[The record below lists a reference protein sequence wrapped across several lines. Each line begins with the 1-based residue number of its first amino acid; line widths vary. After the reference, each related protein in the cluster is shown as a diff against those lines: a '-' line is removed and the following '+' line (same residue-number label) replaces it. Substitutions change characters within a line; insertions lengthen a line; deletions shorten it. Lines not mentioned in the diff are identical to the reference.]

1 LRSFLGTKWLK
12 SLRGSA
18 VFLAS
23 LLTRLMG
30 LLDGP
35 FPFDRLNYPAV
46 WADLETEGKINVD
59 FYFIF
64 IDACLQKG
72 FADNA

>member
-1 LRSFLGTKWLK
+1 
-12 SLRGSA
+12 
-18 VFLAS
+18 
-23 LLTRLMG
+23 MG